1 MSTIRLK
8 NFLEDSSLNHI
19 RELMGAPLSS
29 FGLRVSVPPPIFTR
43 PVDPPR
49 LKPLPPEGLDVSAD
63 EFKWH
68 QDGTVIYKNRRVVVH
83 IRDATNHTPKFHI
96 SNCSTL
102 VDMKNQG
109 RIQRYVVSERT
120 DGNFFVRFNSGSL
133 VKKRLAVC
141 QNCLDKLSW
150 RNFSR
155 DDSANA
161 RMAIVSSF
169 SLAEFFLKYPASLI
183 PLVSRHHSTPAETKT
198 HPENWLEISNE
209 YKKQMGYYCQDCYK
223 VLGNDF
229 NRFLHV
235 IQLNGRKDDC
245 NVANLRSV
253 CVSCLAKRPDFSNVV
268 GSSDHREFKQ
278 LFG

>member
-43 PVDPPR
+43 PVDPPK
-49 LKPLPPEGLDVSAD
+49 LTPLPPEGLDVSAD
-63 EFKWH
+63 EFRWH
-68 QDGTVIYKNRRVVVH
+68 QDGTVVYKNRRVVVH

-96 SNCSTL
+96 SNCLTL

-120 DGNFFVRFNSGSL
+120 DGTFFVRFNAGAL

-141 QNCLDKLSW
+141 QNCLDKISW
-150 RNFSR
+150 KRFSR
-155 DDSANA
+155 DDSAGT
-161 RMAIVSSF
+161 RMAIVNSF
-169 SLAEFFLKYPASLI
+169 SLSEFFTKYPASLLPPI
-183 PLVSRHHSTPAETKT
+183 SSQTSTPSEIRTR
-198 HPENWLEISNE
+198 PENWSAISNE
-209 YKKQMGYYCQDCYK
+209 YKKQMGYYCQDCYR
-223 VLGNDF
+223 VLGRDF

-253 CVSCLAKRPDFSNVV
+253 CVSCLAKRPQFSSVIE
-268 GSSDHREFKQ
+268 SSNHQEFKR
-278 LFG
+278 LFS